1 MNKEEKRVLKKRE
14 KEFVKENLA
23 NGYEHKVCFVVK
35 EDGLKGCI
43 YRENKLTQGLNI
55 QEKNEMEKILCDL
68 CDLQ

>member
-43 YRENKLTQGLNI
+43 YRENKLT
-55 QEKNEMEKILCDL
+55 
-68 CDLQ
+68 